1 MRRPHWWD
9 TTSPFGVRM
18 ILGPFAGLYGSA
30 VAVRSWAYRHR
41 LFRVRRLPCKVVS
54 IGNLTVGGTG
64 KTPVSIDLAKRLHEA
79 GRRVAVLSRG
89 YGGKEPLLPRAVS
102 DGNRLLMEA
111 DESGDE
117 PRMMA
122 EKLPGIPVV
131 VGKDRYVASA
141 YALQR
146 FGSDLLILDDGF
158 QHLALARD
166 CNLLLVDAVRG
177 WGNGRL
183 LPLGPLREG
192 YGAIRRADA
201 VIFTHLRESRVPE
214 TLAETVGRYAA
225 SPSIPLFACRF
236 VAEGWANLATGE
248 TLDIARLKAVPCF
261 ALSGIATPATFIS
274 LLKQQAIRV
283 VGTRDYPDHHSYTS
297 SDITQLLAVARG
309 VGAKALVTTEKDGVK
324 LRRFLPSNFPCYI
337 LRLGVQ
343 WVGEDPLEWVM
354 GLIGER

>member
-1 MRRPHWWD
+1 
-9 TTSPFGVRM
+9 
-18 ILGPFAGLYGSA
+18 
-30 VAVRSWAYRHR
+30 
-41 LFRVRRLPCKVVS
+41 
-54 IGNLTVGGTG
+54 
-64 KTPVSIDLAKRLHEA
+64 
-79 GRRVAVLSRG
+79 
-89 YGGKEPLLPRAVS
+89 
-102 DGNRLLMEA
+102 
-111 DESGDE
+111 
-117 PRMMA
+117 MMS

-131 VGKDRYVASA
+131 VGKDRYVAGM

-192 YGAIRRADA
+192 YKAIRRADA
-201 VIFTHLRESRVPE
+201 VVFTHLRESHVPE

-236 VAEGWANLATGE
+236 VAEGWVNLATGE
-248 TLDIARLKAVPCF
+248 TLEIARLKAAPCF
-261 ALSGIATPATFIS
+261 ALSGIAAPATFIS

-283 VGTRDYPDHHSYTS
+283 MGTRDYPDHHSYTS

-324 LRRFLPSNFPCYI
+324 LRRFLPLNFPCYT

-343 WVGEDPLEWVM
+343 WVGEDPLDWVRRRL
-354 GLIGER
+354 G